1 MHIKCYHVCM
11 CISHS
16 FFFIQIYLQ
25 KKNKYTQFTPT
36 FLLINT
42 INKLFNTTIARIGEN
57 VTLAQLETRLYKNI
71 PSPCSFEHFYRS
83 QRDRFPSSHSPYTM
97 QLFKKVSKES
107 KGNKTSRHN
116 QQLNS
121 PEDLTKKNWFWMLIA
136 GICYNT

>member
-1 MHIKCYHVCM
+1 IFLSLPKRK
-11 CISHS
+11 IP
-16 FFFIQIYLQ
+16 LL
-25 KKNKYTQFTPT
+25 T
-36 FLLINT
+36 F
-42 INKLFNTTIARIGEN
+42 
-57 VTLAQLETRLYKNI
+57 
-71 PSPCSFEHFYRS
+71 S
-83 QRDRFPSSHSPYTM
+83 YTM